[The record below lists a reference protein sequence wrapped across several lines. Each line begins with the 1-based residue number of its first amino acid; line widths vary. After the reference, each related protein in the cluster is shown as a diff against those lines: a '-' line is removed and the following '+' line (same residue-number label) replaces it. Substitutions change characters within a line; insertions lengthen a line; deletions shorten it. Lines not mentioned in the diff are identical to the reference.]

1 MNYKEFA
8 ELLDKYKDEKFSIMA
23 FPCNQFGGQEP
34 GTADEIAA
42 FAAER
47 GFVGA
52 AALLMAKVDVNGPT
66 ASPVFDWSLLF
77 SRFVGGEGG
86 VKGCSAPPPPTT
98 HTHLK

>member
-1 MNYKEFA
+1 MTNEI
-8 ELLDKYKDEKFSIMA
+8 ELGRRKVLA
-23 FPCNQFGGQEP
+23 
-34 GTADEIAA
+34 
-42 FAAER
+42 

-86 VKGCSAPPPPTT
+86 VKGCSAPPPP
-98 HTHLK
+98 